1 MFEGAKSSLV
11 FVLTFPVES
20 CLTPSGLI
28 HFSFSLLYYFW
39 TDNVSVLVLTV
50 FVSFDRVCLLLVA
63 AFKAWWTSPGKQ
75 WSSCTRR
82 TAASPSTSPPSR
94 TSRTR
99 PTSSPS
105 TKSAKVP
112 YTCRPVTQ
120 TQIMHVNIPRYINIY
135 KT

>member
-39 TDNVSVLVLTV
+39 TDKVSVLVLTV
-50 FVSFDRVCLLLVA
+50 CSFVLFDRVCLLLVA

-112 YTCRPVTQ
+112 YTQ
-120 TQIMHVNIPRYINIY
+120 TSHTNTNHACKHTTVY
-135 KT
+135 KHI